1 MPSRYVEIDSRSFK
15 TKDDSWAL
23 SKVLTTDE
31 FGNVIERD
39 PTYFERG
46 LYKRNFSSSTVISA
60 DIAREIAI
68 NPGFELSLSSSKLK

>member
-15 TKDDSWAL
+15 TKEVSWAL

-31 FGNVIERD
+31 FCNVIERD
-39 PTYFERG
+39 PTDFERG

-60 DIAREIAI
+60 DVARAVAI
-68 NPGFELSLSSSKLK
+68 NPGFEFSVSSSKLK